1 MTKEE
6 KIIDILKSYS
16 TYTDRSREDECVH
29 ESNFYLIAKDITKQ
43 LSIATVGCSLPT
55 KEEIYVSHSNDGGDD
70 VYCAFTDH
78 SKGLKDCEKTG
89 TLLTR
94 ITLYRG

>member
-29 ESNFYLIAKDITKQ
+29 ESNFDLIAKDITKQ
-43 LSIATVGCSLPT
+43 LSIAAVV
-55 KEEIYVSHSNDGGDD
+55 VSEAECCD
-70 VYCAFTDH
+70 YCKQKVSYWHDLQRWSCNCGA
-78 SKGLKDCEKTG
+78 KTNH
-89 TLLTR
+89 
-94 ITLYRG
+94 